1 MATEVILMD
10 TVKDLGKEGDVVKVK
25 DGYARNF
32 LLPKKLAGP
41 VTEGARRQ
49 LVKLQRERAA
59 AAVEAAAAAKAAAAK
74 LAGVSVTLAVKTSDG
89 EHLYGSVGASDIAS
103 ALAAQGFEIGRE
115 AIMLPEPIKELGVVD
130 VNIRLDA
137 GAEAAIKVWIVEE

>member
-10 TVKDLGKEGDVVKVK
+10 TVKDLGKEGAVVKVK

-32 LLPKKLAGP
+32 LFPKKLAAP
-41 VTEGARRQ
+41 VTEGTRRQ

-59 AAVEAAAAAKAAAAK
+59 AAAAAAAVAKSAAAK
-74 LAGVSVTLAVKTSDG
+74 LAGISVTLAAKTSDG
-89 EHLYGSVGASDIAS
+89 EHLYGSVGATDIA
-103 ALAAQGFEIGRE
+103 AVLKAQGFEIGRE
-115 AIMLPEPIKELGVVD
+115 AILLEEPIKELGVVD

-137 GAEAAIKVWIVEE
+137 GAEAMIKVWVVEE

>member
-10 TVKDLGKEGDVVKVK
+10 TVKDLGKEGEVVKVK

-32 LLPKKLAGP
+32 LFPKKLAGP
-41 VTEGARRQ
+41 VTEVARRQ

-89 EHLYGSVGASDIAS
+89 EHLYGSVGVSDIAA
-103 ALAAQGFEIGRE
+103 ALKTQGHEIGRE
-115 AIMLPEPIKELGVVD
+115 AIILEEPIKELGVVD

-137 GAEAAIKVWIVEE
+137 GAEATIKVWVVEE